1 MQHKVNHDAETIEGG
16 TGLPFRVFVRH
27 VPRVDPVH
35 EQLLILSFVCELLAV
50 FAAHI
55 FAASAKPHRL
65 SSEALLLLR
74 REVPS
79 IQIMLP
85 PYFVIAIITHHHR
98 PLKSRNE
105 LLKCTLPNFDTSW
118 VEKNGT

>member
-1 MQHKVNHDAETIEGG
+1 M
-16 TGLPFRVFVRH
+16 
-27 VPRVDPVH
+27 DPVH

-50 FAAHI
+50 LAAHI

-65 SSEALLLLR
+65 SLKVLLLLR

-85 PYFVIAIITHHHR
+85 PYFVVSIIAH
-98 PLKSRNE
+98 LE
-105 LLKCTLPNFDTSW
+105 
-118 VEKNGT
+118 VAQA